1 MVQKDKA
8 LIRIDLNHFKLHIN
22 LPERLEV
29 SLHFTSPS
37 RKFYLSVVA
46 LIVHEMKKHGKIVSI
61 PLEKHHHVL
70 ALLNE
75 TIGGNAGVS
84 DSEHLLPRIY
94 RKWKDALPDL
104 EHAPLFRVL
113 GRKKEYE
120 DAVGK
125 TYSFTDE
132 EKDLWA
138 NLFDYKGSQE
148 RLRLRFSVDRLGA
161 SLDDVTIVYGTETDR
176 LDEDAWDG
184 FVRGLRGVDEKGA
197 LLLDTQGDKEDPIA
211 RAASFDQRP
220 LKNQKKWTVLVCLIG
235 LVMTGVLVLSWHLY
249 FRGKPLK
256 PESTFS
262 SESPPPL
269 PEKPSIA
276 VLPFANLSG
285 DPEQEYFVDGI
296 TEQIITALSR
306 MPRLFVIARNSTFT
320 YKGKPVMVQQVAD
333 ELGVKYVLE
342 GSVHRLKDR
351 VRITAQLVDAIT
363 GGHIWSSRYDRRLSD
378 IFALQDDITF
388 KIIEAL
394 GVKLTEGEQIKLF
407 ALGTSN
413 LDAYLKTLESLEY
426 FRQFTP
432 ESIILCRKK
441 AKEAI
446 VLDPEYP
453 MPWAMVAWSHF
464 IEVHLGFS
472 KTPQESLTE
481 AGRITQKVLTL
492 DQKGF
497 HGHYLMSYLYLF
509 QSQYDKA
516 LEEIRQA
523 KILNPNGADV
533 TAFYGLLLRIAGK
546 PEEAMPKFEKAI
558 RLNPIPPAWYWHNFG
573 HSYRQTGQYDA
584 AIEAYK
590 KALVINPDHFSAWT
604 GITATYVLAGKK
616 QEAQEAAKEIL
627 RIQPEFLLK
636 KYKKSVMLKDK
647 AEISRFIGALR
658 EAGLK

>member
-1 MVQKDKA
+1 MAQKA
-8 LIRIDLNHFKLHIN
+8 SIRIDLNHFKMHIN
-22 LPERLEV
+22 LPEKLEV

-37 RKFYLSVVA
+37 RRFYLSLIA
-46 LIVHEMKKHGKIVSI
+46 LVVHEMKRQGQITSI
-61 PLEKHHHVL
+61 PLEQHHDVL

-75 TIGGNAGVS
+75 TVGAGAGS
-84 DSEHLLPRIY
+84 SNREQLLPRIY

-104 EHAPLFRVL
+104 EHGQLFRVL

-125 TYSFTDE
+125 IYLFRDE

-148 RLRLRFSVDRLGA
+148 HLRLRFSVDRVGA
-161 SLDDVTIVYGTETDR
+161 SLDDVTIVHGTEMGR

-184 FVRGLRGVDEKGA
+184 FVRGLQGVDEKGD
-197 LLLDTQGDKEDPIA
+197 LLLDTQGDKKDAIVREANSDRP
-211 RAASFDQRP
+211 P
-220 LKNQKKWTVLVCLIG
+220 LKSQKKWMFLVCLIG
-235 LVMTGVLVLSWHLY
+235 LVMTVIVVLSWHLF

-256 PESTFS
+256 PEFTFYH
-262 SESPPPL
+262 EIPPSL

-320 YKGKPVMVQQVAD
+320 YKGKPVMIQQMAD

-342 GSVHRLKDR
+342 GSAQRLKDR

-363 GGHIWSSRYDRRLSD
+363 GRHIWSSRYDRRISD

-407 ALGTSN
+407 GSGASN

-472 KTPQESLTE
+472 KKPQESLTE

-523 KILNPNGADV
+523 EILNPNGADV

-546 PEEAMPKFEKAI
+546 PEEAMPKYEKAI
-558 RLNPIPPAWYWHNFG
+558 RLNPISPAWYWQNFG

-584 AIEAYK
+584 AVEAYK
-590 KALVINPDHFSAWT
+590 KALVINPDHFSSWT

-616 QEAQEAAKEIL
+616 KEAQEASKEIL
-627 RIQPEFLLK
+627 RIQPEFSLK
-636 KYKKSVMLKDK
+636 KYKKSIMLKDK
-647 AEISRFIGALR
+647 AETSRYIGALR

>member
-8 LIRIDLNHFKLHIN
+8 SIRIDLNHFKMHIN
-22 LPERLEV
+22 LPERLEI

-104 EHAPLFRVL
+104 EHAPLFRIL

-125 TYSFTDE
+125 IYSFTDE

-148 RLRLRFSVDRLGA
+148 HVRLRFSVDRLGA

-176 LDEDAWDG
+176 LSEDAWDG
-184 FVRGLRGVDEKGA
+184 FVRGLRGIDEKGA

-211 RAASFDQRP
+211 RAANSDQSP
-220 LKNQKKWTVLVCLIG
+220 LKSQKKWTVLVCLIG

-269 PEKPSIA
+269 PKKPSIA

-342 GSVHRLKDR
+342 GSVQRLKDQ

-363 GGHIWSSRYDRRLSD
+363 GGHIWSGRYDRRLSD
-378 IFALQDDITF
+378 IFALQDDITL

-394 GVKLTEGEQIKLF
+394 GIKLTEGEQTKLF
-407 ALGTSN
+407 ASGTSN

-432 ESIILCRKK
+432 ESLILCRKK

-453 MPWAMVAWSHF
+453 MAWAMVAWSHLL
-464 IEVHLGFS
+464 EVHIGFS

-481 AGRITQKVLTL
+481 AGRITQKVFTL

-509 QSQYDKA
+509 QRQYDKA

-523 KILNPNGADV
+523 EILSPNGADV
-533 TAFYGLLLRIAGK
+533 TAFYGLLLDKAGK
-546 PEEAMPKFEKAI
+546 PEEAVPKFEKAI
-558 RLNPIPPAWYWHNFG
+558 RLNPIPPAWYWHQLG
-573 HSYRQTGQYDA
+573 HSYRHTGQYDE
-584 AIEAYK
+584 AIKAYK
-590 KALVINPDHFSAWT
+590 KALVINPDDFSAWT
-604 GITATYVLAGKK
+604 GITATYALAGKK

-627 RIQPEFLLK
+627 RIQPEFLTK
-636 KYKKSVMLKDK
+636 KFEKSLMRKDK
-647 AEISRFIGALR
+647 AEINRYIGALR
-658 EAGLK
+658 ETGLK

>member
-8 LIRIDLNHFKLHIN
+8 LIRIDLNHFKMHIN

-37 RKFYLSVVA
+37 RKFYLSLVA

-61 PLEKHHHVL
+61 PLEEHHHVL

-75 TIGGNAGVS
+75 TIGESAGVS

-148 RLRLRFSVDRLGA
+148 HLRLRFSVDRLGA

-184 FVRGLRGVDEKGA
+184 FVRGLQGVDEKGD

-220 LKNQKKWTVLVCLIG
+220 LNSQKKWTVLVCLIG
-235 LVMTGVLVLSWHLY
+235 LVMTGVLVLSWHIY

-262 SESPPPL
+262 SELPPPL

-342 GSVHRLKDR
+342 GSVQRLKDQ

-363 GGHIWSSRYDRRLSD
+363 GRHIWSSRYDRRLSD

-523 KILNPNGADV
+523 EILNPNGADV
-533 TAFYGLLLRIAGK
+533 TAFYGLLLTSAGK
-546 PEEAMPKFEKAI
+546 PEEAIPKFEKAI
-558 RLNPIPPAWYWHNFG
+558 RLNPIPPAWYWQNLG

>member
-1 MVQKDKA
+1 MAQKA
-8 LIRIDLNHFKLHIN
+8 SIRIDLNHFKMHIN
-22 LPERLEV
+22 LPEKLEV

-37 RKFYLSVVA
+37 RRFYLSLIA
-46 LIVHEMKKHGKIVSI
+46 LVVHEMKRQGQITSI
-61 PLEKHHHVL
+61 PLEQHHDVL

-75 TIGGNAGVS
+75 TVGAGAGS
-84 DSEHLLPRIY
+84 SNREQLLPRIY

-104 EHAPLFRVL
+104 EHGQLFRVL

-125 TYSFTDE
+125 IYLFRDE

-148 RLRLRFSVDRLGA
+148 HLRLRFSVDRVGA
-161 SLDDVTIVYGTETDR
+161 SLDDVTIVHGTEMGR

-184 FVRGLRGVDEKGA
+184 FVRGLQGVDEKGD
-197 LLLDTQGDKEDPIA
+197 LLLDTQGDKKDAIVREANSDRP
-211 RAASFDQRP
+211 P
-220 LKNQKKWTVLVCLIG
+220 LKSQKKWMFLVCLIG
-235 LVMTGVLVLSWHLY
+235 LVMTVIVVLSWHLF

-256 PESTFS
+256 PEFTFYH
-262 SESPPPL
+262 EIPPSL

-320 YKGKPVMVQQVAD
+320 YKGKPVMIQQMAD

-342 GSVHRLKDR
+342 GSAQRLKDR

-363 GGHIWSSRYDRRLSD
+363 GRQIWSSRYDRRISD

-407 ALGTSN
+407 GSGASN

-472 KTPQESLTE
+472 KKPQESLTE

-523 KILNPNGADV
+523 EILNPNGADV

-546 PEEAMPKFEKAI
+546 PEEAMPKYEKAI
-558 RLNPIPPAWYWHNFG
+558 RLNPISPAWYWQNFG

-584 AIEAYK
+584 AVEAYK
-590 KALVINPDHFSAWT
+590 KALVINPDHFSSWT

-616 QEAQEAAKEIL
+616 KEAQEASKEIL
-627 RIQPEFLLK
+627 RIQPEFSLK
-636 KYKKSVMLKDK
+636 KYKKSIMLKDK
-647 AEISRFIGALR
+647 AETSRYIGALR

>member
-1 MVQKDKA
+1 MIQKDKA
-8 LIRIDLNHFKLHIN
+8 PIRIDLNHFKMHIN
-22 LPERLEV
+22 LPGRLEV

-46 LIVHEMKKHGKIVSI
+46 LIVHEMKKHGEIVSV
-61 PLEKHHHVL
+61 PLEEHHRVL

-75 TIGGNAGVS
+75 TIGGKAGVS

-148 RLRLRFSVDRLGA
+148 HVRLRFSVDRLGA
-161 SLDDVTIVYGTETDR
+161 SLGDVTIVYGTETDR

-184 FVRGLRGVDEKGA
+184 FVRALRGVDEKRN
-197 LLLDTQGDKEDPIA
+197 I
-211 RAASFDQRP
+211 
-220 LKNQKKWTVLVCLIG
+220 
-235 LVMTGVLVLSWHLY
+235 
-249 FRGKPLK
+249 LK
-256 PESTFS
+256 PETTFS

-269 PEKPSIA
+269 PENPSIA
-276 VLPFANLSG
+276 VLPFENLSG

-306 MPRLFVIARNSTFT
+306 MSRLFVIARNSTFT
-320 YKGKPVMVQQVAD
+320 YKGKHVMVQQVAD
-333 ELGVKYVLE
+333 ELGIKYVLE
-342 GSVHRLKDR
+342 GSVRSEER
-351 VRITAQLVDAIT
+351 
-363 GGHIWSSRYDRRLSD
+363 HIWSSRYDRHLSD
-378 IFALQDDITF
+378 IFALQDDITL
-388 KIIEAL
+388 KIIKAL
-394 GVKLTEGEQIKLF
+394 GVELTEGEQMKVF
-407 ALGTSN
+407 ALGTNN
-413 LDAYLKTLESLEY
+413 LDAYLKILESLEY
-426 FRQFTP
+426 FRHFTP
-432 ESIILCRKK
+432 ESMILCRKK
-441 AKEAI
+441 AEEAI

-453 MPWAMVAWSHF
+453 MTWAMVAWSHF
-464 IEVHLGFS
+464 TEVNLGFS
-472 KTPQESLTE
+472 KSPQESVAE

-492 DQKGF
+492 DRKGLY
-497 HGHYLMSYLYLF
+497 GHYLMSYLCLF
-509 QSQYDKA
+509 QRQYDKA

-523 KILNPNGADV
+523 EILNPNGADV
-533 TAFYGLLLRIAGK
+533 TAFYGLLLNSAGK
-546 PEEAMPKFEKAI
+546 PEEAIPKLEKAI
-558 RLNPIPPAWYWHNFG
+558 RLNPIPPAWYWHQLG
-573 HSYRQTGQYDA
+573 HSYRQTGQYDE
-584 AIEAYK
+584 AIAAYK
-590 KALVINPDHFSAWT
+590 KALVINPDHFSAWI

-627 RIQPEFLLK
+627 RIQPEFSLK
-636 KYKKSVMLKDK
+636 KFKKFSTLKDK
-647 AEISRFIGALR
+647 AEISRHIGALR

>member
-1 MVQKDKA
+1 
-8 LIRIDLNHFKLHIN
+8 
-22 LPERLEV
+22 
-29 SLHFTSPS
+29 
-37 RKFYLSVVA
+37 
-46 LIVHEMKKHGKIVSI
+46 
-61 PLEKHHHVL
+61 
-70 ALLNE
+70 
-75 TIGGNAGVS
+75 
-84 DSEHLLPRIY
+84 
-94 RKWKDALPDL
+94 
-104 EHAPLFRVL
+104 
-113 GRKKEYE
+113 
-120 DAVGK
+120 
-125 TYSFTDE
+125 
-132 EKDLWA
+132 
-138 NLFDYKGSQE
+138 
-148 RLRLRFSVDRLGA
+148 
-161 SLDDVTIVYGTETDR
+161 
-176 LDEDAWDG
+176 
-184 FVRGLRGVDEKGA
+184 
-197 LLLDTQGDKEDPIA
+197 
-211 RAASFDQRP
+211 
-220 LKNQKKWTVLVCLIG
+220 
-235 LVMTGVLVLSWHLY
+235 MTGVLVLSWYLY
-249 FRGKPLK
+249 FHGKPLK

-320 YKGKPVMVQQVAD
+320 YKRKPVMVQQVAD

-342 GSVHRLKDR
+342 GSVQRLKDR

-363 GGHIWSSRYDRRLSD
+363 GRHIWSSRYDRHLSD

-394 GVKLTEGEQIKLF
+394 GVKLTEGEQIKFF

-413 LDAYLKTLESLEY
+413 LNAYLKTLESLEY

-432 ESIILCRKK
+432 ESLILCRKK

-453 MPWAMVAWSHF
+453 MPWAMVAWSHLLALN
-464 IEVHLGFS
+464 LGFS

-481 AGRITQKVLTL
+481 AGMIIQKVLTL

-509 QSQYDKA
+509 QRQYDKA

-523 KILNPNGADV
+523 EILNPNGADV
-533 TAFYGLLLRIAGK
+533 TAFYGILLRIAGK

-604 GITATYVLAGKK
+604 GITATYVLAGEK

-636 KYKKSVMLKDK
+636 KFKKSFMLKDK
-647 AEISRFIGALR
+647 AEISRYIGALR